1 MKEFFTIGEI
11 SKLFNINSKTLR
23 YYDEIDL
30 FKPSY
35 VDEHNKYRYYS
46 IDQFE
51 CLETIQYLKE
61 LGLSLSKI
69 KYHLNTLNLS
79 SIVDSLEYQNK
90 IIEEK
95 INELKLIQQKINK
108 KIFQI
113 QDAVQLDFLDQIRE
127 IDFEQRCVI
136 EYKENISYKGVEL
149 LVRKLA
155 KVSE

>member
-11 SKLFNINSKTLR
+11 SKLFNINKKTLR

-61 LGLSLSKI
+61 LGLTLNKI

-79 SIVDSLEYQNK
+79 SIVDSLEYQKHIIDEKISALRQMKEKVDKK
-90 IIEEK
+90 IIQ
-95 INELKLIQQKINK
+95 N
-108 KIFQI
+108 IF
-113 QDAVQLDFLDQIRE
+113 
-127 IDFEQRCVI
+127 VI
-136 EYKENISYKGVEL
+136 ELLFIYLQQIKPTTFKKRANSLTFKFRNTLYKRKVKYKYGF
-149 LVRKLA
+149 
-155 KVSE
+155 